1 MNSIPNVSEWMPF
14 ISKSVELI
22 TASIIYIFLIE
33 NFLIKS
39 YIPGEIIYAVDPC
52 KEPYVTDPKS
62 KNPYQKINPFISL
75 DQDASARKNSR
86 YDFCNRE
93 DEDLINKFGKNN
105 HDLKKFLY
113 EMRSS
118 SRIDFPFLYNQFR
131 EFNRQRAGKVEYH
144 GILSEAFLLILA
156 AYFKSTID
164 LRQLLKTTHNII
176 GSFDM
181 KNIFFF
187 TIFFGL
193 FISTYFFMSE
203 SVGSDKPW
211 YFFIFTLLS
220 TIFIQIFGFLSLITI
235 GCSIIFGVIF
245 LFYILTTMPLTF
257 ICTGIAPALTLAAG
271 LTILQGLILFIQ
283 FFNYYIPLN
292 SYFRTVTMCDVN
304 NYKTPII
311 VILTLFTI
319 LNAILLLNSSNMVIF
334 FFTLFIYLI
343 YHFFIESSSES
354 TMSEACKTSMD
365 MLDKIKEI
373 NDTYLNNNI
382 NNNNQ

>member
-14 ISKSVELI
+14 ISKSIELI
-22 TASIIYIFLIE
+22 SASVIYIFLIE

-93 DEDLINKFGKNN
+93 DDDLINKFGKNN

-118 SRIDFPFLYNQFR
+118 SRIDFPFIYNQFR

-156 AYFKSTID
+156 SYFKSTID

-176 GSFDM
+176 GSFDI
-181 KNIFFF
+181 KNTFCF
-187 TIFFGL
+187 TLFFGL
-193 FISTYFFMSE
+193 FISIYFFMSQ
-203 SVGSDKPW
+203 SLGSDKPW

-220 TIFIQIFGFLSLITI
+220 TIFVQIFVFLSLITLCCA
-235 GCSIIFGVIF
+235 GIFGLIF
-245 LFYILTTMPLTF
+245 LFYLFTTMPLTIIF
-257 ICTGIAPALTLAAG
+257 TGIAPALLLAMG
-271 LTILQGLILFIQ
+271 LTMLQGLILFIQ
-283 FFNYYIPLN
+283 FFSYYIPLN

-311 VILTLFTI
+311 IILTLFTI

-334 FFTLFIYLI
+334 FSTLFIFLI
-343 YHFFIESSSES
+343 YHYFISPSSEA
-354 TMSEACKTSMD
+354 TMSETCKTSMD

-373 NDTYLNNNI
+373 NDAYLNNNI
-382 NNNNQ
+382 NNNQ

>member
-1 MNSIPNVSEWMPF
+1 MNSIPIVSEWLPF
-14 ISKSVELI
+14 ISKSIELV
-22 TASIIYIFLIE
+22 TASVIYIFLIE

-93 DEDLINKFGKNN
+93 EDDLINKFGKNN
-105 HDLKKFLY
+105 QDLKKFLY

-118 SRIDFPFLYNQFR
+118 SRIDISFLYNQFR
-131 EFNRQRAGKVEYH
+131 EFNRKRAGKVEYH
-144 GILSEAFLLILA
+144 GIISEAFLLILA
-156 AYFKSTID
+156 SYFKSTID
-164 LRQLLKTTHNII
+164 LRQLLKTIHNIF
-176 GSFDM
+176 GSFDV
-181 KNIFFF
+181 KNTFFF

-193 FISTYFFMSE
+193 LISVYFFMSE

-211 YFFIFTLLS
+211 YYFIFTLMS
-220 TIFIQIFGFLSLITI
+220 TIFIQIFGFLSLITV
-235 GCSIIFGVIF
+235 GCSCIFGLIF
-245 LFYILTTMPLTF
+245 LFYILTTMPITF
-257 ICTGIAPALTLAAG
+257 ICTGIAPALAIAFG
-271 LTILQGLILFIQ
+271 LTMLQGLILFIQ

-311 VILTLFTI
+311 IILTLFTI
-319 LNAILLLNSSNMVIF
+319 LNAILLLNSSNMIIF
-334 FFTLFIYLI
+334 LSTLFIFLI
-343 YHFFIESSSES
+343 YNYFISPSSET
-354 TMSEACKTSMD
+354 TMSETCKTSMD

-373 NDTYLNNNI
+373 NDAYLNNNI
-382 NNNNQ
+382 NNNQ